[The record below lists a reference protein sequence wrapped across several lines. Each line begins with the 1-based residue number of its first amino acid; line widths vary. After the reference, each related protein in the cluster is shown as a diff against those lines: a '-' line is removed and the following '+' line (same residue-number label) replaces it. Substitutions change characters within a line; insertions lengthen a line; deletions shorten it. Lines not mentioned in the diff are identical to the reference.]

1 MEAFRLMPHPSL
13 SDGAC
18 DCHIHIYSPT
28 QGVAADGSGRVMPKA
43 TLDAYRGVQA
53 RLGLRRAVIA
63 QPNAYGTDNTT
74 TLSAVAALGTDACGV
89 AIVTPSTPEA
99 ELARLH
105 RGGIRGARCHMLGAP
120 LLSWTDVEAVAAR
133 VARLGWHVQVQLD
146 GGSLPAHE
154 ALLRRLP
161 CPIVIDHLGK
171 FLDPVSPS
179 HATAQVLLR
188 LLETG
193 RHWLKLAAPYEVS
206 RTGGPDYA
214 VKSAP
219 VNGVLVL
226 RKSGEVKFPTLL
238 QIQFLLAWSVG
249 FLGLPGLRLAVSA
262 ASAGVGFGRRASGK
276 RSAWCRR
283 R

>member
-1 MEAFRLMPHPSL
+1 MEAFRLMPHPGL
-13 SDGAC
+13 PDGAC

-28 QGVAADGSGRVMPKA
+28 QGVAADGSGRVMPEA
-43 TLDAYRGVQA
+43 TLDAYRRVQA
-53 RLGLRRAVIA
+53 RLGLRRAVIV

-74 TLSAVAALGTDACGV
+74 TLSAVAVLGTDACGV
-89 AIVTPSTPEA
+89 AIVTPATPEA

-105 RGGIRGARCHMLGAP
+105 RGGIRGARCHMLGVP

-161 CPIVIDHLGK
+161 CPIVIDHFGK

-179 HATAQVLLR
+179 HAAAQVLLR

-206 RTGGPDYA
+206 RTGAG
-214 VKSAP
+214 
-219 VNGVLVL
+219 
-226 RKSGEVKFPTLL
+226 RTMPTY
-238 QIQFLLAWSVG
+238 
-249 FLGLPGLRLAVSA
+249 
-262 ASAGVGFGRRASGK
+262 RRSPWQRSRRR
-276 RSAWCRR
+276 RSAWSGRATGRTWAWTWRR
-283 R
+283 TTGRCWTCCSHGQAMRR

>member
-89 AIVTPSTPEA
+89 AIVTPATPEA

-214 VKSAP
+214 DVSPIAVAAIQAAP
-219 VNGVLVL
+219 QRVVWASNWPHMGVDVAPND
-226 RKSGEVKFPTLL
+226 RALL
-238 QIQFLLAWSVG
+238 DLLFAWTSNE
-249 FLGLPGLRLAVSA
+249 AVSRQILVANPA
-262 ASAGVGFGRRASGK
+262 ALYEFT
-276 RSAWCRR
+276 
-283 R
+283 

>member
-1 MEAFRLMPHPSL
+1 MEAFRLMLHPSL
-13 SDGAC
+13 PDGAC

-53 RLGLRRAVIA
+53 RLGLRRAVIV

-179 HATAQVLLR
+179 HAAAQVLLR

-214 VKSAP
+214 DVSPIAVAAIQAAP
-219 VNGVLVL
+219 QRVVWASNWPHVGVDVAPDDQAVL
-226 RKSGEVKFPTLL
+226 DLL
-238 QIQFLLAWSVG
+238 FAWTSDE
-249 FLGLPGLRLAVSA
+249 AVSRQILVANPA
-262 ASAGVGFGRRASGK
+262 ALYEFT
-276 RSAWCRR
+276 
-283 R
+283 